1 MKIMQDMTNKELA
14 ERIVRIHKLLNSEYE
29 SFQQLWISFDDRKIV
44 LALVLLFICLTEV
57 ALNFLSAKF
66 TLMVSS
72 RNFVLRLSLYLV
84 LSLRVRIYSY
94 ISYMALGILIISY
107 VLR

>member
-1 MKIMQDMTNKELA
+1 MKIMQDMTNEELA

-94 ISYMALGILIISY
+94 ISFMALGILIISY